1 MASHAGDEVV
11 VTIRVIN
18 VPSHTSQT
26 EFNCW
31 FLFAPGFEQGTLV
44 PTRGPNQSQLGWARF
59 STVET
64 AQAAIMH
71 LNGRR
76 LTDDQSP
83 EGIVLSADWAK
94 SNYRANAIARQQ
106 QHMNGLPPAPAPQRP
121 NVALQPPPLQKILP
135 RAPPAAVAGQNPN
148 RARCSTLFL
157 GGLPPGALEHEMHAF
172 LQSHCAGFDR
182 LKFVTP
188 SENKPGMG
196 FAKFVT
202 VEHAEAALQTISTGY
217 ALPNIPTF
225 MLQADFAKHDLDQ
238 PSRGHGAMEMAQPAV
253 IAPPLMA
260 APEYHHHD
268 YQQHYEAEYQHF
280 EVTPQQHWPPPEA
293 APQQHWPPPEMQL
306 QQHHLATQQHSEAAV
321 PCDTMFIGNLPPTVT
336 ESEVTAVLL
345 TLPGFIRVKLV
356 GQGQP
361 RPVAFALFD
370 SVEVCASAMAVLA
383 GTALPSAPGQFLT
396 CEFSKNSLDKRQ
408 RCA

>member
-1 MASHAGDEVV
+1 MASHGGDEVV

-106 QHMNGLPPAPAPQRP
+106 QQMNGFPPPAPAPRP
-121 NVALQPPPLQKILP
+121 SPVLQPPPLQKIVPP
-135 RAPPAAVAGQNPN
+135 RVPPPVVAAQHPN
-148 RARCSTLFL
+148 RPRCSTLFM
-157 GGLPPGALEHEMHAF
+157 GGLPPGILEHELHGF
-172 LQSHCAGFDR
+172 LQGHCAGFDR
-182 LKFVTP
+182 LKFVAP
-188 SENKPGMG
+188 SDSKPGMG

-217 ALPNIPTF
+217 ALPSCPTF
-225 MLQADFAKHDLDQ
+225 TLQADFARHDLDQ
-238 PSRGHGAMEMAQPAV
+238 PSRGQGAMDMPAPPAV

-260 APEYHHHD
+260 VPEYHQHE
-268 YQQHYEAEYQHF
+268 YQHYEAEYQHL
-280 EVTPQQHWPPPEA
+280 EA
-293 APQQHWPPPEMQL
+293 APQHHWPPHEVQV
-306 QQHHLATQQHSEAAV
+306 QQHHLAIQQHSEAAV

-336 ESEVTAVLL
+336 EPEVTSVLL

-370 SVEVCASAMAVLA
+370 SVEICASAMAILA
-383 GTALPSAPGQFLT
+383 GTALPSAPGQLMT